1 MGKEMNILQSAR
13 SAWRQT
19 LRGDIQ
25 VAPGTCWSLLVVRT
39 DLLPPSCSISHFVLV
54 ISLPR
59 DHSPLTLVGQPGNID
74 KTIICSPFIWFSIS
88 ITDWRRQKEKD
99 CAIDFFLPSSPCPLS
114 LSFFLMVFFKWHD
127 MNAWA
132 VLYMYVVFSICTFVV
147 LCYISSIQA
156 VYIILEILHTP
167 THSLIY
173 IRKQE
178 SPSEWERS
186 ITTHTKRETGMR
198 VIPFISSTAELL

>member
-1 MGKEMNILQSAR
+1 MGKAMNILHSAR

-19 LRGDIQ
+19 EGDIQ

-99 CAIDFFLPSSPCPLS
+99 CAIDFFFSLLPLALS
-114 LSFFLMVFFKWHD
+114 LSLSLSDSFPVTWHECRD
-127 MNAWA
+127 I
-132 VLYMYVVFSICTFVV
+132 MYVVFSFFTFVV
-147 LCYISSIQA
+147 LCYFASIQC
-156 VYIILEILHTP
+156 VCIIL
-167 THSLIY
+167 
-173 IRKQE
+173 
-178 SPSEWERS
+178 
-186 ITTHTKRETGMR
+186 
-198 VIPFISSTAELL
+198 